1 MARVREFDTD
11 QAVRQAMDLLWERGY
26 EASTLQD
33 LTPDLR
39 GSGGSDAPEGG
50 YDKATLANEV
60 HQLILALRLDDA
72 VSIVGHDIRA
82 IVAYAYAA
90 AHRRTTRRLVLLD
103 APQID
108 EILYQLLAVRP
119 ASLFLAIA
127 PPLGIQ

>member
-1 MARVREFDTD
+1 MR
-11 QAVRQAMDLLWERGY
+11 RQAI
-26 EASTLQD
+26 
-33 LTPDLR
+33 
-39 GSGGSDAPEGG
+39 
-50 YDKATLANEV
+50 LANEV

-72 VSIVGHDIRA
+72 VSIVGHDIGA

-127 PPLGIQ
+127 MPLGIQ

>member
-1 MARVREFDTD
+1 MARVREF
-11 QAVRQAMDLLWERGY
+11 
-26 EASTLQD
+26 
-33 LTPDLR
+33 
-39 GSGGSDAPEGG
+39 
-50 YDKATLANEV
+50 
-60 HQLILALRLDDA
+60 
-72 VSIVGHDIRA
+72 SIVGHDIRA
-82 IVAYAYAA
+82 IVAYAYVA